1 MTFLLAN
8 RYEVQRHLSGGGFS
22 QTFLAKDLHLP
33 GQPICVVKQLQ
44 PKYSNTE
51 TLKIAKRLFDQ
62 EAEVLYK
69 LGQAHPQIPDLLA
82 HFEQDGEF
90 YLVQEFV
97 DGNTLDQEI
106 RPDEPMGEVPVIA
119 LLKDILSIL
128 SFVHHHQV
136 IHRDIKPTNL
146 IRRHIDGQIVL
157 IDFGAV
163 KAVQKPNSAQPNLG
177 SALTISV
184 GSPGYMPLEQAAG
197 QPRFCSD
204 VYAVGVLAL
213 CALTGLSPSQLEV
226 DDQLQITCR
235 HQPVTIRADLAMVI
249 DRMIRRDYTQRY
261 ATAGDALTA
270 LQQILNEVEV
280 SPTTISQT
288 ASQSASQTAA
298 TNLGQSLEEP
308 SGQVPLDSCFYI
320 ERPPMEARCY
330 EAISKPGALI
340 RIKAPRQVG
349 KSSLMIRILSYARQ
363 QGYKATWLSL
373 QRANDGA
380 LDNLDDF
387 LKWLCACVS
396 RNLRLPNQVESFWQ
410 QEASLGSNDKC
421 TYYFEEHLLEKLSVP
436 LALCLDEVD
445 ELFKHEDIAKDFLGL
460 LRAWHEEAKI
470 SPLWRNLRLMITHS
484 KEVYIPLNINQSPFN
499 VGLPIELAPFTIDQV
514 EDLIRRHGLDW
525 SASDLAEMMNLTGG
539 HPYLVRVALYYLA
552 RQEISLPQLLAVA
565 PTQEWFYG
573 DHLRHHLET
582 LQSNVKLKVAM
593 QQVVQSTEP
602 VRVDEAFK
610 LASMG
615 LVKFQGNDVV
625 PLCGLYRQ
633 YFADML
639 S

>member
-44 PKYSNTE
+44 PKYSNVE

-62 EAEVLYK
+62 EAEILHT
-69 LGQAHPQIPDLLA
+69 LGQAHDQIPDLLA

-106 RPDEPMGEVPVIA
+106 RPDEPLGEIPVIA
-119 LLKDILSIL
+119 LMKDILSVL
-128 SFVHHHQV
+128 SFVHQHQV
-136 IHRDIKPTNL
+136 IHRDIKPSNL
-146 IRRHIDGQIVL
+146 IRRHADQQIVL

-163 KAVQKPNSAQPNLG
+163 KAVQKPNAAQPNLG

-184 GSPGYMPLEQAAG
+184 GSPGYMPIEQAAG

-226 DDQLQITCR
+226 DDQLQISCCR
-235 HQPVTIRADLAMVI
+235 QPVTIRADLAMVI

-261 ATAGDALTA
+261 ATAGDALVA
-270 LQQILNEVEV
+270 LLQILNEIEV
-280 SPTTISQT
+280 SPTTISQP
-288 ASQSASQTAA
+288 A
-298 TNLGQSLEEP
+298 TVIPGQNLEEP
-308 SGQVPLDSCFYI
+308 SGQVPLDSLFYI
-320 ERPPMEARCY
+320 DRPPMEARCF

-349 KSSLMIRILSYARQ
+349 KSSLMIRILSHARQ

-387 LKWLCACVS
+387 LKWLCACIS
-396 RNLRLPNQVESFWQ
+396 RNLRLPNLVSSFWE

-445 ELFKHEDIAKDFLGL
+445 ELFKHEEIAKDFLGL

-499 VGLPIELAPFTIDQV
+499 VGLPIELPPFTTDQV
-514 EDLIRRHGLDW
+514 EELIRRHGLDW
-525 SASDLAEMMNLTGG
+525 PTTALDAMMELTGG

-552 RQEISLPQLLAVA
+552 RHEITLPQLLALA

-582 LQSNVKLKVAM
+582 LQNNLKLKTAM
-593 QQVVQSTEP
+593 QQVVRSTEP